1 MQTVKRSWLLL
12 LNWGF
17 TALSLIC
24 ILASIVFAIF
34 GVSDA
39 TIAHWGIT
47 PFILGLC
54 AVHLIYTVAIYP
66 RLSNR
71 NLWLATIFQII
82 IYAIFFAAIIET
94 SGRDNMVIRAGYVLF
109 MFVIAMGGPFP
120 PIAGIL
126 ITWTLYVFVLLGA
139 IPSTTEETV
148 TTGIINIFVT
158 IAGIAGWLVF
168 RRHYNDLDTKKTT
181 TLSRLLQQEQFKATV
196 ILESISD
203 GVMVTDTKGTV
214 QIINN
219 SAALML
225 GWEQKEALHLDY
237 RSLVQVVQ
245 TPPSTASNSDETAIS
260 ICARTQK
267 STQKISL
274 LMTQNQRRTY
284 VDIVA
289 SPILEAQ
296 KDEAGNAINV
306 CVGVIAVLRNVD
318 KQKRDEEQRSEFI
331 STASHEMRTP
341 VASIQGFIELALNPK
356 VATVDEKARGYLV
369 KAHEASKHLG
379 KLFQDLLTASKS
391 EDGRLVNNP
400 TIIEVGELLGQL
412 VDHAKVTAEKKKL
425 QITFETTQSTD
436 KAIAPLLYIHADPER
451 FREVITNLIDNAIKY
466 TEHGMITVGASLRER
481 TVVIRVS
488 DTGMGIA
495 AEDIPHL
502 FQKFY
507 RTDNSATRE
516 IGGTG
521 LGLYISKQIIEM
533 MGGQIWVESTPG
545 AGSTFYVELPRVSP
559 ESVIEQSGA

>member
-1 MQTVKRSWLLL
+1 MQQVNQQWLRWLLFAL
-12 LNWGF
+12 IGVDIVIITIFLSTRFVF
-17 TALSLIC
+17 TTLSAELGVTAPI
-24 ILASIVFAIF
+24 AIIAGAHLFYGAFMYRFIEFKNSWYANMISAVLF
-34 GVSDA
+34 GV
-39 TIAHWGIT
+39 
-47 PFILGLC
+47 L
-54 AVHLIYTVAIYP
+54 
-66 RLSNR
+66 
-71 NLWLATIFQII
+71 LAT
-82 IYAIFFAAIIET
+82 
-94 SGRDNMVIRAGYVLF
+94 
-109 MFVIAMGGPFP
+109 AMGGENSLLYFRIIFILYSFFYAMNGLFVPLAGVAIAWSLLMLSMGMP
-120 PIAGIL
+120 DSPIHNDMTASVVTNIIATVG
-126 ITWTLYVFVLLGA
+126 VFV
-139 IPSTTEETV
+139 
-148 TTGIINIFVT
+148 
-158 IAGIAGWLVF
+158 GWLTF
-168 RRHYNDLDTKKTT
+168 KPQYKTAGVQPNAQ
-181 TLSRLLQQEQFKATV
+181 LNSMLAQEKFKSLV
-196 ILESISD
+196 ILESITD
-203 GVMVTDTKGTV
+203 GVIITDTKGTV
-214 QIINN
+214 QVINS

-225 GWEQKEALHLDY
+225 GWEKKEALQLDY
-237 RSLVQVVQ
+237 RSLVQPFQ
-245 TPPSTASNSDETAIS
+245 EKNISPTPEETAIA
-260 ICARTQK
+260 ICAQSQQVAHK
-267 STQKISL
+267 VSQL
-274 LMTQNQRRTY
+274 LTKNQRRIY

-289 SPILEAQ
+289 SPILEVQ
-296 KDEAGNAINV
+296 DDQAGNKINV
-306 CVGVIAVLRNVD
+306 CVGVVAILRNID
-318 KQKRDEEQRSEFI
+318 KQKREEEQRSDFI

-466 TEHGMITVGASLRER
+466 TEHGIITVGASLRER